1 MTGMDLGMGDIDW
14 GGWYGFDRG
23 YRWGLGGVD
32 GVVDMGRV
40 GKGRYGCGEEYGIY
54 FKMGGWLVYE

>member
-1 MTGMDLGMGDIDW
+1 M
-14 GGWYGFDRG
+14 
-23 YRWGLGGVD
+23 D